1 MAFLLLNKV
10 NEFKLIFNYWNE
22 GIKTSDLSY
31 LSYKY
36 VSGPDFK
43 SSDNDLKFLISDLN
57 TQLPRLKTN
66 CTFCSSHG
74 WSTFVLF
81 PFP

>member
-1 MAFLLLNKV
+1 MKGL
-10 NEFKLIFNYWNE
+10 
-22 GIKTSDLSY
+22 KTSDLSY

-43 SSDNDLKFLISDLN
+43 SSDTDLKVLISDLN

-74 WSTFVLF
+74 
-81 PFP
+81 

>member
-1 MAFLLLNKV
+1 MVFLLLNNV

-22 GIKTSDLSY
+22 GIQKSDLSC

-36 VSGPDFK
+36 FSGPNFE
-43 SSDNDLKFLISDLN
+43 SSDTDLKFLISDLN
-57 TQLPRLKTN
+57 TQPARLKTN

-74 WSTFVLF
+74 
-81 PFP
+81 